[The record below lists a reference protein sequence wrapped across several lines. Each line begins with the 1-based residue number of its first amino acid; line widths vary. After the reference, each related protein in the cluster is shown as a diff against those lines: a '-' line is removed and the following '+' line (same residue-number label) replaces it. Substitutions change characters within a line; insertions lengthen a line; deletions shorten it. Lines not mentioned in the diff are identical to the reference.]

1 MDVPVLFIS
10 FLLALILLADCT
22 ELPFQE
28 RMLLKALGLNGRPQP
43 VSPGPVPK
51 ALWKIFEKG
60 INADNPCRMEGF
72 QVPGNIVRSYRDQG
86 PFVSNEVP
94 HKSLCFKKH
103 LFFDLSVIEKR
114 EQVTLGQLEIKF
126 KHNTYHG
133 REFQLRL
140 YRPLHMSLKGMRDHN
155 TSRKLLFAQ
164 SFRLLHKSL
173 HFNLTKMTQ
182 DWTAFENNMGLV
194 MEIFADGEETT
205 GNKFSQLCEQIHSFV
220 HISLVTVSLDPSSCK
235 ASRPKRSAESSL
247 PTPSNL
253 CKKRRLYIDF
263 KDVGWQNWV
272 IAPRGYMANYCHGEC
287 PYPLTEMLKGTNH
300 AVLQTLVHS
309 IEPDVTPLPCCAP
322 TKLSPISML
331 YYDNNDNVVLRHY
344 EDMVV
349 DDCGCK

>member
-1 MDVPVLFIS
+1 MDTSVLF
-10 FLLALILLADCT
+10 FTFLALLLADCS

-28 RMLLKALGLNGRPQP
+28 RMLLKALGLNGRPRP
-43 VSPGPVPK
+43 VAPGPVPK
-51 ALWKIFEKG
+51 TLWKMFEKG
-60 INADNPCRMEGF
+60 INIDDPCRMEGF
-72 QVPGNIVRSYRDQG
+72 QVPGNIVRSYKDQG
-86 PFVSNEVP
+86 PLISSELP
-94 HKSLCFKKH
+94 HGSLCFSKY
-103 LFFDLSVIEKR
+103 LFFDLSVVEKK

-126 KHNTYHG
+126 KHNTYQG
-133 REFQLRL
+133 QVFQLRL
-140 YRPLHMSLKGMRDHN
+140 YRTLHMSLRGMRDN
-155 TSRKLLFAQ
+155 SMNRKLLFAR

-173 HFNLTKMTQ
+173 YFNLTKVAQ
-182 DWTAFENNMGLV
+182 DWANQGNNMGLV
-194 MEIFADGEETT
+194 LEILADGGTT
-205 GNKFSQLCEQIHSFV
+205 VSNNWSSTCQQIDFFIHTSF
-220 HISLVTVSLDPSSCK
+220 LTVSLDPTSCK
-235 ASRPKRSAESSL
+235 TPRTKRSTEISP
-247 PTPSNL
+247 PTPSNI

-309 IEPDVTPLPCCAP
+309 IEPENTPLPCCAP

-349 DDCGCK
+349 DECGCK

>member
-1 MDVPVLFIS
+1 
-10 FLLALILLADCT
+10 
-22 ELPFQE
+22 
-28 RMLLKALGLNGRPQP
+28 
-43 VSPGPVPK
+43 
-51 ALWKIFEKG
+51 
-60 INADNPCRMEGF
+60 
-72 QVPGNIVRSYRDQG
+72 
-86 PFVSNEVP
+86 
-94 HKSLCFKKH
+94 
-103 LFFDLSVIEKR
+103 
-114 EQVTLGQLEIKF
+114 
-126 KHNTYHG
+126 
-133 REFQLRL
+133 
-140 YRPLHMSLKGMRDHN
+140 MRDHN

-173 HFNLTKMTQ
+173 HFNLTKMAQ